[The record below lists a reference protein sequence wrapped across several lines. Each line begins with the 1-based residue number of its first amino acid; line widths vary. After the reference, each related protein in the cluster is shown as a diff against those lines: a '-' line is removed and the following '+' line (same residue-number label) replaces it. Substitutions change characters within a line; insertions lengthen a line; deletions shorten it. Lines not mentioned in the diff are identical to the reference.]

1 MCSDLRAFF
10 SIMLLVSFF
19 LVCFLRKFSDR
30 ICKNREISEYTGNGK
45 LFVNMRHRCSV
56 SRDEHSSPSP
66 CSHRAYS
73 VVRNT
78 GIKQMSNHSYTMTKS
93 VKKGRH

>member
-10 SIMLLVSFF
+10 SIVLLVSFF

>member
-30 ICKNREISEYTGNGK
+30 ICKNRQISEYTGNGK